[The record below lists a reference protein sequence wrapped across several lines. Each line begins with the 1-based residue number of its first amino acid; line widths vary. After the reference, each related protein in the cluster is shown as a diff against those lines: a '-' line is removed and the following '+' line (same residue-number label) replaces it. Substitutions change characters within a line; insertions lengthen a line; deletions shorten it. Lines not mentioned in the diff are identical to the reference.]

1 MEKIEHIEIKKGMSV
16 KDLISSYSKLGFG
29 ARRIARATE
38 ILNKMIKDKE
48 CTKFFGLAGAMVP
61 AGMKLV
67 VKKILDNKWADV
79 FVTTGANIT
88 HDIVEALGNRHY
100 IGTQNVKDADLR
112 DKMINRIYDV
122 YMKNEVYEDLEDFCT
137 KIFPE
142 IDGKEMTVKEF
153 LWFIGSKLK
162 DSNSILRTCYE
173 KKIPIFCPGISD
185 SGLGLQVWNY
195 IQQGSLKVLDFY
207 DLKELIDTAWT
218 SKKAGCLL
226 VGGGVP
232 KNHII
237 QAMQFSP
244 KHLSYAVQ
252 ITTDRPEP
260 GGLSGAELREGISW
274 GKLNKDAEYADV
286 ICDATIALPLIVA
299 GLE

>member
-1 MEKIEHIEIKKGMSV
+1 MDSIEHINIKKGMTV
-16 KDLISSYSKLGFG
+16 KDLVSSYSKMGFG
-29 ARRIARATE
+29 ARRIATASE
-38 ILNKMIKDKE
+38 IFKKMINDKE

-67 VKKILDNKWADV
+67 VKKILENKWADV
-79 FVTTGANIT
+79 FVTTGANLT

-100 IGTQNVKDADLR
+100 IGTHNVNDADLR

-122 YMKNEVYEDLEDFCT
+122 YMKNEVYEDLEDFCE

-142 IDGKEMTVKEF
+142 IDNKEMTVKEF
-153 LWFIGSKLK
+153 LWFIGSKLN
-162 DSNSILRTCYE
+162 DENSILRTCYK

-195 IQQGSLKVLDFY
+195 LQKGNLKILDFY
-207 DLKELIDTAWT
+207 DLKELIDIAWT

-244 KHLSYAVQ
+244 KKHSYAIQ
-252 ITTDRPEP
+252 ITMDRPEP

-274 GKLNKDAEYADV
+274 GKLGKDAEYVDV

-299 GLE
+299 SIE